1 MKTYK
6 NSVKIFNTVQS
17 IINEDDVV
25 EFEYDNN
32 KIYFKTETY
41 IIRIAFENSTKDSSM
56 RFRDCSS
63 GFEESPMLKLKDYDS
78 SFYFNNAIKMKI
90 LLSNDEIQKIVQEC
104 LKIEQRTYIIIE
116 SIWRR
121 NNVQR

>member
-6 NSVKIFNTVQS
+6 NSIKLFNSLQS

-41 IIRIAFENSTKDSSM
+41 IIRIALENSTKDSSL
-56 RFRDCSS
+56 RFRDSSS
-63 GFEESPMLKLKDYDS
+63 GYEESIMLKLKEYDS
-78 SFYFNNAIKMKI
+78 SFYFNNTIKMKI
-90 LLSNDEIQKIVQEC
+90 LLSNDDVQKIVQEC
-104 LKIEQRTYIIIE
+104 LKIDQRTYIIIE
-116 SIWRR
+116 SIWRK
-121 NNVQR
+121 NNV

>member
-6 NSVKIFNTVQS
+6 NSIKLFNSLQS

-41 IIRIAFENSTKDSSM
+41 IIRIALENSTKDSSI
-56 RFRDCSS
+56 RFRDSSS
-63 GFEESPMLKLKDYDS
+63 GYEESIMLKLKEYDS

-90 LLSNDEIQKIVQEC
+90 LLSNDDVQKIVQEC
-104 LKIEQRTYIIIE
+104 LKIDQRTYIIIE
-116 SIWRR
+116 SIWRK
-121 NNVQR
+121 NNV

>member
-6 NSVKIFNTVQS
+6 NSLKLFNTLQS

-25 EFEYDNN
+25 EFEYDKN
-32 KIYFKTETY
+32 KIYFKTESFC
-41 IIRIAFENSTKDSSM
+41 IRINFENSTKDSSM

-63 GFEESPMLKLKDYDS
+63 GFEESQMLKLKEYDS

-90 LLSNDEIQKIVQEC
+90 LLSNEDVQKIVQEC

-116 SIWRR
+116 SIWRK
-121 NNVQR
+121 NNVQ